1 MKIENNVLNKVE
13 VSDIHNGT
21 IRIPTNVNTIGT
33 NAFGGEYGRLSNLTH
48 LIIPQNISLI
58 SSFTFANCKNL
69 KEIKIEN
76 ENCELES
83 ETFWN
88 CGLTR
93 IELPKKLREIM
104 EPTFCFLPELK
115 ELFIPDTVSHISLD
129 YFFNT
134 ENLEK
139 IFWKGKAY
147 TYTDLKEYRIF

>member
-1 MKIENNVLNKVE
+1 MKIKNNVLDNVE
-13 VSDIHNGT
+13 ASDIHNGT
-21 IRIPTNVNTIGT
+21 IIIPTNVHTIET

-48 LIIPQNISLI
+48 LVIPQNVSLI
-58 SSFTFANCKNL
+58 SSFAFANCGNL

-76 ENCELES
+76 KNCKLKMEV
-83 ETFWN
+83 FWN

-93 IELPKKLREIM
+93 IELPKKIRRIM

-115 ELFIPDTVSHISLD
+115 ELYIPDTVSHISLD

-139 IFWKGKAY
+139 IFWKGKTY
-147 TYTDLKEYRIF
+147 TYTDLKEYGRF